1 MNGDLLRRRA
11 FAFLCIIASAFL
23 LTCVTDSPPQ
33 VKEPPR
39 PPLVLTFA
47 GDIMAHTVNFMM
59 DDYRRIYEDLRSV
72 LTADDLSF
80 GNLETPVADS
90 LPMSTFPSFN
100 VHSAYLRA
108 AVDGGFDVFSLAN
121 NHANDHGI
129 VGIRGTLAAVSSPE
143 LAGFGI
149 ATSGLR
155 AVKDEPMRPV
165 LIERN
170 GWRVLFLAVTE
181 ILNSP
186 DRSRLVYY
194 LPPRA
199 DAREAFLTDLA
210 RMRAEYQPDLFVLS
224 VHANEPEYVRAV
236 SEAKR
241 KWFREIATAG
251 VDVVWGH
258 HPHVMQGWETVSFPL
273 VGGDRVA
280 LLMYSMGNFVSG
292 QRYTPNR
299 DNPSGPRE
307 YTGDAVLLQATV
319 ASPGAG
325 VGALRAIPITSHSV
339 KGRGVVV
346 RRFDDSFVSGLAPA
360 WERYYRARYE
370 SMRSYL
376 PLLPELSVPA
386 ILKE

>member
-1 MNGDLLRRRA
+1 MNGDLLRRRV
-11 FAFLCIIASAFL
+11 FTLLCIIASAFL
-23 LTCVTDSPPQ
+23 LTCVTDTPPQ
-33 VKEPPR
+33 AQIPPR

-59 DDYRRIYEDLRSV
+59 DDYRRIYEDLRPV

-121 NHANDHGI
+121 NHANDHG
-129 VGIRGTLAAVSSPE
+129 VAGIRGTLAAFSSPE
-143 LAGFGI
+143 LEGFRI
-149 ATSGLR
+149 AASGLR
-155 AVKDEPMRPV
+155 TAKEEPMRPV
-165 LIERN
+165 LVERN
-170 GWRVLFLAVTE
+170 GWRVLFIAVTE

-194 LPPRA
+194 LPQKA
-199 DAREAFLTDLA
+199 DARAAFLADLA

-224 VHANEPEYVRAV
+224 LHSNEPEYVRAV
-236 SEAKR
+236 SESKR
-241 KWFREIATAG
+241 EWFREIAAAG

-258 HPHVMQGWETVSFPL
+258 HPHVMQGWETVSFPSD
-273 VGGDRVA
+273 GGDRVA

-299 DNPSGPRE
+299 DNPSGSRE

-319 ASPGAG
+319 ASPDAG
-325 VGALRAIPITSHSV
+325 IGALRALPITSHSV
-339 KGRGVVV
+339 RGRGVVV
-346 RRFDDSFVSGLAPA
+346 RRFDDSFVSGLTPA
-360 WERYYRARYE
+360 WARYYRARYE
-370 SMRSYL
+370 LMRAYL
-376 PLLPELSVPA
+376 PLLPEWPVPA
-386 ILKE
+386 ILEE